1 MSKFTVGERLRYER
15 QRMGLTQ
22 EELAR
27 AMSVTK
33 NCIGSWEHSR
43 TMPDI
48 LILDKLAE
56 IFGIE
61 IKDFLLEP
69 DSTAV
74 AEKRSAYG
82 SNTDAPIVLSDKE
95 LSVINKLRHM
105 PHDRR
110 KAFEVLLGVRGVP
123 EQIAK

>member
-1 MSKFTVGERLRYER
+1 MSKFTVGDRLRYER
-15 QRMGLTQ
+15 QKMGLTQ

-27 AMSVTK
+27 SMSVTK
-33 NCIGSWEHSR
+33 NCIGSWEHGR

-69 DSTAV
+69 DEQTVS
-74 AEKRSAYG
+74 EKRAVYKVNDS
-82 SNTDAPIVLSDKE
+82 APIILSDKE
-95 LSVINKLRHM
+95 LSIINKMRHM

-123 EQIAK
+123 E